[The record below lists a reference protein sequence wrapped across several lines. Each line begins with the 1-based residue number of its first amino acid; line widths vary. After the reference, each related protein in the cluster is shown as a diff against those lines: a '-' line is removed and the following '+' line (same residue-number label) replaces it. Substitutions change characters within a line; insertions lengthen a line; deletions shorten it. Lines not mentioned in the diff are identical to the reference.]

1 MSYCD
6 SSRLPVCGVPTLL
19 ISGDKDE
26 QCTPEDIERTADAL
40 RVHDETSLHKH
51 VKLGPAHG
59 TCDHYGHFDTL
70 IGKRVEEEVFPLIE
84 GWFRKH

>member
-6 SSRLPVCGVPTLL
+6 SARLPVCVVPTLL

-26 QCTPEDIERTADAL
+26 QCTPEDVERTAVAFG
-40 RVHDETSLHKH
+40 VQDEESLHKH

-59 TCDHYGHFDTL
+59 TKDHYGHFDTL

-84 GWFRKH
+84 RWLREH